1 MMILRKIIIGII
13 VLALV
18 LPGCIAETNNVSFAS
33 LNNPKLLDYIRDEVY
48 AELVANL
55 DGEDYIVDDITA
67 VYISQEYL
75 EELEFNS
82 QVNIYF
88 GYTLAEVQAQF
99 KDEKYVFTLGDNN
112 ETVVEKWEAYDDTY
126 QRVLRNVAIGTG
138 VILVCVTVSVA
149 TAGVGLTTTS
159 LVFAASAK
167 TGTIAAL
174 SGGLFGGVSA
184 GVIKGVQTG
193 DINEAVIEAAL
204 KGSEAFKWGAIT
216 GAVTGGISE
225 ISKISRAASYV
236 DDAVLYEKGTVEI
249 PSDLQQWQQAELRAL
264 NEYGGYEQLTFL
276 DGKQVPF
283 GTSGGTRP
291 DVIRLLGDHIEA
303 VEVKYYN
310 LESSA
315 SVNTLYKELY
325 REVSS
330 RVLNLPKG
338 STQRIVLD
346 VTNRGFSMDTIQT
359 VQNGITELLKDVYP
373 NIPIDILGVI

>member
-1 MMILRKIIIGII
+1 MILRKIIIGII

>member
-1 MMILRKIIIGII
+1 MILRKIIIAII
-13 VLALV
+13 VLTLG
-18 LPGCIAETNNVSFAS
+18 LPGCIAETDNVSFAS

-55 DGEDYIVDDITA
+55 DGENYIVDDITA
-67 VYISQEYL
+67 VYVSQEYL

-82 QVNIYF
+82 QVNVYF

-193 DINEAVIEAAL
+193 DFNEAVKEAAL

-225 ISKISRAASYV
+225 ISRITHAASYV

-276 DGKQVPF
+276 DGQQVPF

-346 VTNRGFSMDTIQT
+346 VTDRGFSMETIQT
-359 VQNGITELLKDVYP
+359 VEKGITELLKDVYP
-373 NIPIDILGVI
+373 NIPIDIMGAI

>member
-1 MMILRKIIIGII
+1 MTLRKIIIAII
-13 VLALV
+13 VLALG
-18 LPGCIAETNNVSFAS
+18 LPVCIAETDNVSFPS

-67 VYISQEYL
+67 VYVSQEYL

-112 ETVVEKWEAYDDTY
+112 ETIVEKWEAYDDTY

-193 DINEAVIEAAL
+193 DINEAVKEAAL
-204 KGSEAFKWGAIT
+204 RGSEAFKWGAIS

-225 ISKISRAASYV
+225 ISKITRAASYV

-276 DGKQVPF
+276 DGQQVPF

-346 VTNRGFSMDTIQT
+346 VTDRGFSMETIQT
-359 VQNGITELLKDVYP
+359 VEKGITELLKDVYP
-373 NIPIDILGVI
+373 NIPIDIMGAI